1 VQTSPLARANY
12 LQSRKSCYFLG
23 ADYFFLL
30 RPIQMNLQ
38 PAISPQKIP
47 QFAQAVRISSDFS
60 IDALSSDSVPLQS
73 PGPGQVLVAI
83 KAVSLNYRDVLVVSG
98 KYSPN
103 LQKPLTICSDAAGE
117 VFAVGAGVQRFK
129 PGDRVVASFF
139 QNWLDGEYDREYGK
153 SALGGSIDGVLCT
166 HKLFREEGLLPLPS
180 HLSFEEGSTL
190 PCAALTAWHA
200 MVPTAR
206 VKSGDTVLLLGTGGV
221 SIFGLQLAKLHGARA
236 IITSSS
242 NDKLARAKS
251 FGADATVNYRENP
264 DWEKAVFK
272 LTAGRGADIVLEVG
286 GGETLPHSLRAVRPG
301 GQVSLIGVLSG
312 IDSALNIGPILH
324 NNLRVQGIYVG
335 SAAMFQD
342 MNRAIAINGL
352 KPVIDR
358 TFSFAQSR
366 EALRYMQSGQHFGK
380 IVITVEA
387 TV

>member
-1 VQTSPLARANY
+1 
-12 LQSRKSCYFLG
+12 
-23 ADYFFLL
+23 
-30 RPIQMNLQ
+30 
-38 PAISPQKIP
+38 
-47 QFAQAVRISSDFS
+47 
-60 IDALSSDSVPLQS
+60 
-73 PGPGQVLVAI
+73 
-83 KAVSLNYRDVLVVSG
+83 
-98 KYSPN
+98 
-103 LQKPLTICSDAAGE
+103 
-117 VFAVGAGVQRFK
+117 
-129 PGDRVVASFF
+129 
-139 QNWLDGEYDREYGK
+139 
-153 SALGGSIDGVLCT
+153 
-166 HKLFREEGLLPLPS
+166 
-180 HLSFEEGSTL
+180 
-190 PCAALTAWHA
+190 

-380 IVITVEA
+380 IVITVQA